1 MGKKYLKYANE
12 ETKNVND
19 MNARVIDFI
28 NDIINTAPQG
38 NKDALIDYIVE
49 RYGLTQDRKVYYCGY
64 FAVRISYSRNR
75 SFSNTVLSLSAL
87 QKYDKIPFFVVLV
100 HGDGNNEVYLAN
112 TTFLSRISHSSRNL
126 SINNIRGSFNGCD
139 IIKEYG
145 GIKNSPENFNDLF
158 AIHEGLDWIDNL
170 KRLVDASS
178 NIQSRSQKFQPND
191 EQKSYL
197 MESVHRAQD
206 FISSANFC
214 ILNDDLNER
223 CNKCREA
230 ILVASHIENVN
241 LRGRIIEYLITTD
254 DDQRE
259 KIMIQLQDCAQSL
272 PEIDTHDDLGDYVR
286 VFDDGTTYTDIKTK
300 VIYLNSAPKAYN
312 IDKFLEKMSVP
323 DSSFFFF
330 FIGIDERGVFNTALC
345 SVYHSTLI
353 DASIFQHHWAGRATR
368 GVVQFRGRA
377 LNDILQQKSFKNNID
392 QNKAETYL
400 RCLLA
405 R

>member
-1 MGKKYLKYANE
+1 
-12 ETKNVND
+12 
-19 MNARVIDFI
+19 
-28 NDIINTAPQG
+28 
-38 NKDALIDYIVE
+38 
-49 RYGLTQDRKVYYCGY
+49 
-64 FAVRISYSRNR
+64 
-75 SFSNTVLSLSAL
+75 
-87 QKYDKIPFFVVLV
+87 
-100 HGDGNNEVYLAN
+100 
-112 TTFLSRISHSSRNL
+112 
-126 SINNIRGSFNGCD
+126 
-139 IIKEYG
+139 
-145 GIKNSPENFNDLF
+145 
-158 AIHEGLDWIDNL
+158 
-170 KRLVDASS
+170 
-178 NIQSRSQKFQPND
+178 
-191 EQKSYL
+191 
-197 MESVHRAQD
+197 
-206 FISSANFC
+206 
-214 ILNDDLNER
+214 
-223 CNKCREA
+223 
-230 ILVASHIENVN
+230 
-241 LRGRIIEYLITTD
+241 
-254 DDQRE
+254 
-259 KIMIQLQDCAQSL
+259 MIQLQDCAQSL